1 MGTSVNF
8 IECGGFMIKVIFKG
22 LEKSSLAVEAAEEKL
37 TELIWRF
44 PVLRGS
50 ELQVTLSM
58 ENSPQQAGP
67 DLFGVKVRVQGG
79 QYHGVI
85 LEKKASSLYVALA
98 EVSDHLLERLNRFSD
113 KTRVKSRNQ
122 VRRLASRVN

>member
-1 MGTSVNF
+1 
-8 IECGGFMIKVIFKG
+8 MIRVTFKG

-37 TELIWRF
+37 SELIERF
-44 PVLRGS
+44 PGLRGS

-98 EVSDHLLERLNRFSD
+98 DVTDHLLERLNRFSD
-113 KTRVKSRNQ
+113 KTRVKGRNQ
-122 VRRLASRVN
+122 ERRLANRWS